1 MKQKDETR
9 DVEFTKLDLLLDEKE
24 ATGTNKTTGKQE
36 DGKRG
41 EKYAKHA
48 GEDKESQEK
57 QEPQKIAD
65 DVYIEALR
73 KVTLEE
79 ANSDTTRSLE
89 VLE

>member
-41 EKYAKHA
+41 
-48 GEDKESQEK
+48 
-57 QEPQKIAD
+57 
-65 DVYIEALR
+65 
-73 KVTLEE
+73 
-79 ANSDTTRSLE
+79 
-89 VLE
+89 